1 MLLFQPLWTVFA
13 LGWVLGAQLFGFLYI
28 FTADEPEVQ
37 NGTGVIEWET
47 SDTLFYMKWYYFF
60 GTSRGAGCSQ
70 DVTPPGALR

>member
-60 GTSRGAGCSQ
+60 GTSRPAL
-70 DVTPPGALR
+70 DVHKM